1 MKKLFLIALFIC
13 SFSSLFAQMPGM
25 GGKAMPNLGRVYG
38 KLVDSTG
45 KSIGDASVMLLQNK
59 FDSTL
64 KKNKEVLLKGMITQA
79 NGDFNFEELPIFRP
93 LKLKISA
100 MGHKAIEQTVT
111 IQPKMDANAP
121 KPNSNQ
127 MPDFSAMASAF
138 EKDLGKITMKT
149 DLKELGNVTITSTNS
164 KLRMD
169 IDKKVFNVDQN
180 IVTAGGTA
188 LDVMKNVPSVNV
200 DIDGNVTL
208 RNATPQIY
216 IDGRP
221 TTLTLDQIPADA
233 IESVEVITN
242 PSAKYDASGG
252 NAGILNIIL
261 KKNKKSGYNGNVMAG
276 VDKRGGLNG
285 GGSFNLRQ
293 NKINFSLSAFG
304 NQMKNHTTSSTDIR
318 SLLTNPNLLVSQD
331 GSSRMNGGFLFGRMG
346 LDYFATNRTT
356 FSVGI
361 VKVHGAFNPND
372 LLKTDSAYE
381 GGPYV
386 SYSERTTKT
395 HREFN
400 AYGFQGGFK
409 YLFPRKV
416 KSLQPMQMCSQE
428 KMKTTLYT
436 TQTSIRQPGVKK
448 QGISNSRSLVME
460 LINL

>member
-1 MKKLFLIALFIC
+1 MKKLFLIVIFVC
-13 SFSSLFAQMPGM
+13 SFSFLFAQMPGI

-100 MGHKAIEQTVT
+100 LGHKAIEQTVT

-121 KPNSNQ
+121 KPSSNQ

-138 EKDLGKITMKT
+138 EKDLGKITMKA
-149 DLKELGNVTITSTNS
+149 DLKELGNVTVTSTNG

-200 DIDGNVTL
+200 DIDGKVTL

-233 IESVEVITN
+233 IESVTVLNN

-252 NAGILNIIL
+252 NAEILNIIL
-261 KKNKKSGYNGNVMAG
+261 KKNRKAGYNGNMRANL
-276 VDKRGGLNG
+276 DSRLRFGLGADINIKQG
-285 GGSFNLRQ
+285 
-293 NKINFSLSAFG
+293 KINF
-304 NQMKNHTTSSTDIR
+304 
-318 SLLTNPNLLVSQD
+318 
-331 GSSRMNGGFLFGRMG
+331 
-346 LDYFATNRTT
+346 FANT
-356 FSVGI
+356 
-361 VKVHGAFNPND
+361 
-372 LLKTDSAYE
+372 
-381 GGPYV
+381 
-386 SYSERTTKT
+386 
-395 HREFN
+395 
-400 AYGFQGGFK
+400 
-409 YLFPRKV
+409 
-416 KSLQPMQMCSQE
+416 
-428 KMKTTLYT
+428 
-436 TQTSIRQPGVKK
+436 
-448 QGISNSRSLVME
+448 
-460 LINL
+460 